1 MKRGKGDEQDRRVK
15 ERTAAVARANEQLA
29 DSNEQLSRVFEQR
42 VQAQE
47 ALEDRLRFETLLTDI
62 STRFVD
68 LPADQIDG
76 EIEDAQRRVCECLGL
91 EMSAL
96 WQRSVETPDFVT
108 LTHLYR
114 PFGGPPLPERMEAKE
129 YFPWCLQQL
138 AAGKVIAV
146 STEEAPAG
154 AARDQEVWR
163 HYGIKSTLAFALS
176 AGGEPLVGAL
186 SFSTMRE
193 ERTWPEAL
201 VKRLQLVA
209 QLFTHALNRKRSDQ
223 VLRESEA
230 RLSLATNAAGAGLW
244 IMEIDTGKVW
254 VSEQTRE
261 LFHFASDQEL
271 NYESFFKVIHP
282 EDHERVDHG
291 SAAGTSVRGKT
302 PDRLPDRT
310 PRRTHRLVRRSRTAL
325 PEFNRGT
332 GSPDGCVA

>member
-1 MKRGKGDEQDRRVK
+1 MKTHLDLKRLQRKMEGQNRQLELEIAKVQVGGSSPAAGCDEQDRRVK
-15 ERTAAVARANEQLA
+15 ERTAAVARANEQSA

-96 WQRSVETPDFVT
+96 WQRSVPAPDFVT

-114 PFGGPPLPERMEAKE
+114 PFEGPPLPERMEAKE

-154 AARDQEVWR
+154 GGPRSGGLAPLR
-163 HYGIKSTLAFALS
+163 H
-176 AGGEPLVGAL
+176 
-186 SFSTMRE
+186 
-193 ERTWPEAL
+193 
-201 VKRLQLVA
+201 
-209 QLFTHALNRKRSDQ
+209 Q
-223 VLRESEA
+223 VHFGVCTIGRG
-230 RLSLATNAAGAGLW
+230 RAAGW
-244 IMEIDTGKVW
+244 CI
-254 VSEQTRE
+254 E
-261 LFHFASDQEL
+261 L
-271 NYESFFKVIHP
+271 
-282 EDHERVDHG
+282 
-291 SAAGTSVRGKT
+291 
-302 PDRLPDRT
+302 
-310 PRRTHRLVRRSRTAL
+310 
-325 PEFNRGT
+325 
-332 GSPDGCVA
+332 